1 MKKVIAVFILLLA
14 ITTVSNAQSLI
25 PFKPTLQVMVKGS
38 YGVPTGH
45 PDFKD
50 NAKSFPGV
58 QLELAYDVSSTWGIY
73 GNFSADFIDS
83 KNSPIPNTTAATSK
97 QYIGYVGPRYY
108 ILLPANPL
116 MKLYADAG
124 VGIYN
129 ASIGDVTANTGN
141 ASLTNISSITQ
152 TGVNLGFGGNFTAGT
167 NMFITAGIKYHYI
180 IKKDNETISA
190 TLNNNGTSTT
200 LSGTT
205 NIPERSYI
213 QFALGLGFK
222 F

>member
-1 MKKVIAVFILLLA
+1 MKKVIAIFAFLFA
-14 ITTVSNAQSLI
+14 ITSVTYAQI

-50 NAKSFPGV
+50 NAKSFPGI
-58 QLELAYDVSSTWGIY
+58 QLELAYDLNSTWGIY
-73 GNFSADFIDS
+73 GNFTADFIES
-83 KNSPIPNTTAATSK
+83 KSSPIPNTTAATSH
-97 QYIGYVGPRYY
+97 QYIGYVGPKYY
-108 ILLPANPL
+108 ILLPSNPFI
-116 MKLYADAG
+116 KLYTDAG
-124 VGIYN
+124 VGIY
-129 ASIGDVTANTGN
+129 SSTIGDVTANTGN
-141 ASLTNISSITQ
+141 SSLTNISSITQ

-180 IKKDNETISA
+180 IKKDDTSISA
-190 TLNNNGTSTT
+190 TFNNNGTSTV